1 MYVMGTQKYKNRM
14 LLRFKNSDY
23 LIHLDVRQ
31 GVQIR
36 YSVKQ
41 FKSASV
47 AIRLMYTLAALLLV
61 CASCALIAVSMVV
74 ITSSNELGTQS
85 ILPFKIMFGSM
96 AIIMLVISVAHL
108 PSVLWM
114 LKNITSPRK

>member
-1 MYVMGTQKYKNRM
+1 MGTQKYKNRM

-23 LIHLDVRQ
+23 LIHVDVKNS
-31 GVQIR
+31 VHIR

-47 AIRLMYTLAALLLV
+47 VIRIMYTLAALLLL
-61 CASCALIAVSMVV
+61 CASFALIAVSMVV
-74 ITSSNELGTQS
+74 IISSNELGTQN
-85 ILPFKIMFGSM
+85 ILSFKIMFGSFSLV
-96 AIIMLVISVAHL
+96 MLVIIAIHL

-114 LKNITSPRK
+114 LKNWKTPRK